1 MEEALK
7 FFTDFTSNP
16 KENSRKATS
25 FIILVLLFGFAY
37 TYFGLLIKDNGIT
50 SSALLIVLFLLIKE
64 AISDK
69 DVLYSGNPDKN
80 KYTKAFQEKLP
91 TKYIIQTYGVEM
103 SEAKTLWYNV
113 FNKWKN
119 EEHEMHSNW
128 KKSLERGFKCRMVYF
143 IIISFRFMFWI
154 SLVFTSI
161 IFTFNHFDIKTNIGF
176 IDNYFKNHSNYSGMI
191 TYILICFVVF
201 IAFLIINYPSKNKS
215 RGCFL
220 RFNEMNE
227 LNINWLKR
235 NIHSKEDFYA

>member
-1 MEEALK
+1 METALK

-16 KENSRKATS
+16 RENSRKATS
-25 FIILVLLFGFAY
+25 LIILVLIFSFAY
-37 TYFGLLIKDNGIT
+37 VFFGVLIKDNGIA
-50 SSALLIVLFLLIKE
+50 SSALLIVFFLLIKE

-91 TKYIIQTYGVEM
+91 TKYIIQEYNVEM
-103 SEAKTLWYNV
+103 GEAKTLWYSV

-119 EEHEMHSNW
+119 KEHEMHSNW

-143 IIISFRFMFWI
+143 IIVSFRFMFWL
-154 SLVFTSI
+154 SLIFTSI
-161 IFTFNHFDIKTNIGF
+161 LYVINHFDIKTKVNVL
-176 IDNYFKNHSNYSGMI
+176 DKYFESHTDYSGMI
-191 TYILICFVVF
+191 TYSSICFLTF
-201 IAFLIINYPSKNKS
+201 ITFLIINYPTKNKS

-227 LNINWLKR
+227 LNANWLRR
-235 NIHSKEDFYA
+235 NIQSKEDFYA